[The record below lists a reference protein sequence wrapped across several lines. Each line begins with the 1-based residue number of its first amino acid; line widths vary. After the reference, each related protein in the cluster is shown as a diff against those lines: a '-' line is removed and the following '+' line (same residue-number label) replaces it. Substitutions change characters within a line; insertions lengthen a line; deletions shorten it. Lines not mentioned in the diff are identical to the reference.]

1 MTGYSYYVPFWVSSC
16 RVSAGGVLMVLPPSG
31 GAFTK
36 KKVEN
41 DRVSIIYPVVRVG
54 LLRDRQVAF

>member
-1 MTGYSYYVPFWVSSC
+1 
-16 RVSAGGVLMVLPPSG
+16 MVLPLSG

-54 LLRDRQVAF
+54 SLRDRQVAFSWSCRASSTLNKGDWND